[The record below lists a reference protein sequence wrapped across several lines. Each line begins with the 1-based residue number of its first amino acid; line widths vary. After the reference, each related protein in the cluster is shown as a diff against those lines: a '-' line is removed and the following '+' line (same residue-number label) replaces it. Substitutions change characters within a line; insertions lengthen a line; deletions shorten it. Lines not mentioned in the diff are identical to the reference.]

1 MQSSENQSKKFFT
14 VDELAKRWSMSP
26 RTLNNWRYSGKGLPY
41 IKMTNKV
48 ILYDVNDVESYETE
62 HRVTNTV
69 V

>member
-1 MQSSENQSKKFFT
+1 MGY
-14 VDELAKRWSMSP
+14 VP

-48 ILYDVNDVESYETE
+48 ILYDVQDVETYEAE
-62 HRVTNTV
+62 HRVATSV

>member
-1 MQSSENQSKKFFT
+1 MNDTKKFYT
-14 VDELAKRWSMSP
+14 VSELAERWAMSP

-48 ILYDVNDVESYETE
+48 ILYDVADVETYEQE
-62 HRVTNTV
+62 HRVAATV